1 MASFYIAYKT
11 YIEPNEGGYAKLKH
25 DKGGRTY
32 AGIAENYN
40 KQWPGWPFIDFEEKK
55 LKGKPIP
62 NNTVFPNLQFLVT
75 KFYED
80 RWNANRFGEINN
92 QDVAN
97 LLFDYHV
104 HSQSSAIKG
113 IQKVLG
119 IEPKGKMNTQTIQ
132 AINNANAATL
142 HNNLLQQRK
151 NFLEK
156 VIAKNPGY
164 ESFRKGFAIR
174 LAKFPQLVKENA
186 LPLGLLAAAAGTIL
200 LVTIANKKKKENLYQ
215 TAA

>member
-1 MASFYIAYKT
+1 MASFIIAYKN
-11 YIEPNEGGYAKLKH
+11 YIEPNEGGYAKLAH

-40 KQWPGWPFIDFEEKK
+40 KQWTGWPFIDMEEKR

-62 NNTVFPNLQFLVT
+62 NNTKFPNLQFLVT

-104 HSQSSAIKG
+104 HSQSSAIKAV
-113 IQKVLG
+113 QKILN
-119 IEPKGKMNTQTIQ
+119 IAQDGKMGNQTIQ
-132 AINNANAATL
+132 AINKANPAEL
-142 HNNLLQQRK
+142 HTALLNQRRA
-151 NFLEK
+151 FLNK
-156 VIAKNPGY
+156 VIANNKGY
-164 ESFRKGFAIR
+164 ENFRKGFEYR

-186 LPLGLLAAAAGTIL
+186 IPIGLMAAATGVVL
-200 LVTIANKKKKENLYQ
+200 LIALANKKKNENEYLK
-215 TAA
+215 AA